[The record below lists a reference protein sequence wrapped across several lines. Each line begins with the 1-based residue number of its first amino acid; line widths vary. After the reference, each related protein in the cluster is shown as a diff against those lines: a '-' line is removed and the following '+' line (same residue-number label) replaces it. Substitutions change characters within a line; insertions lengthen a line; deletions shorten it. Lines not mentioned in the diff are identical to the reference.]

1 MGKSTVF
8 ANSQGVSNTSSEAVV
23 VSGPD
28 VCLTPMGS
36 SLVPVPYTNVAKSS
50 SLSGGTKTVKVNG
63 CMGAIDGCCYSTSTG
78 DLPGIGTG
86 VASGTVGSKA
96 EFINYSFD
104 VKIEGK
110 GVCRNSDP
118 MTQNNKNAHGVNQD
132 AVCSPIAKPLD
143 GEQPPLT
150 TFHFKVVEYLSWDV
164 YDEKKKCFFPGEA
177 INKPIAT
184 RDLTIKEMSGSE
196 SDITTDENGE
206 FELKNQETTAK
217 FEITMVPES
226 AELNNKY
233 HLYYNKC
240 APVQKK
246 L

>member
-1 MGKSTVF
+1 VGKSTVF
-8 ANSQGVSNTSSEAVV
+8 ANNQGVSNTGSEAVV

-28 VCLTPMGS
+28 VCLTPMGN
-36 SLVPVPYTNVAKSS
+36 SLVPVPYTNIAKSS
-50 SLSGGTKTVKVNG
+50 TLTNGTKSVKVNG
-63 CMGAIDGCCYSTSTG
+63 CMGAIEGCCYSTSTG

-86 VASGTVGSKA
+86 VSSGTVGSKA

-118 MTQNNKNAHGVNQD
+118 MTQNNKNAYGENQD
-132 AVCSPIAKPLD
+132 AVCSPTAKPLD
-143 GEQPPLT
+143 GEQPSLT

-164 YDEKKKCFFPGEA
+164 YDMENKSFFPGEA
-177 INKPIAT
+177 INKPIAK
-184 RDLTIKEMSGSE
+184 RQLKIKEIDGSE
-196 SDITTDENGE
+196 TDISTDENGV
-206 FELKNQETTAK
+206 FELKDQETTAK
-217 FEITMVPES
+217 FEVTMVPES